1 MPITYKSQAEVIE
14 KPYLSIS
21 DVRQLVPIGYHQAR
35 KIITEIRAEQE
46 RENKPTFKT
55 KCLLA
60 PTGEVLKRLG
70 LSATNIR
77 KQARECL

>member
-1 MPITYKSQAEVIE
+1 MQITYKTQAEVIE
-14 KPYLSIS
+14 KPYLSIN

-35 KIITEIRAEQE
+35 QIITEIRDEQE
-46 RENKPTFKT
+46 REGKPTFRT

-60 PTGEVLKRLG
+60 PTGEVLRKLG
-70 LSATNIR
+70 LSATQIR